1 VTIRT
6 GTALASAGAD
16 SQVPADLVAAI
27 SAYADYLRV
36 ERGLAAATIRA
47 YDTDLRLFGRDA
59 PDVTRWAV
67 SPDPARGYLG
77 AMTRPPRLLRP
88 TSVRRKAAAIRAFYR
103 FCYAEELIGDDV
115 GALIDLPRQ
124 TQRLPDTLD
133 AREVAE
139 LLEAVDGTDLVG
151 LRDRALLEL
160 LYAAGLRVSEAL
172 DLDREDLSSGGGFV
186 RVIGKGDKE
195 RLVPVGD
202 VALAAIADYL
212 DERDR
217 HPETAG
223 GRPRPAPGRGSMSAR
238 AKAGTVDA
246 AATRPSA
253 AVTRQGAAATRHAAA
268 ASRPEASDRGREPLF
283 LSRRGRRLDRMAAW
297 RVMRTAALKAG
308 LAGRVTPH
316 TLRHSFATHLLEGGA
331 DLRVVQELLG
341 HASITTTQLYT
352 HVTGERIRQVYLRA
366 HPRA

>member
-1 VTIRT
+1 MRT
-6 GTALASAGAD
+6 GTALAAPGAD
-16 SQVPADLVAAI
+16 PLAPADLVAAI

-36 ERGLAAATIRA
+36 ERGLASATIRA

-59 PDVTRWAV
+59 PDVARWAV

-151 LRDRALLEL
+151 RRDRALLEL

-172 DLDREDLSSGGGFV
+172 DLDREDLSPGGGFV

-217 HPETAG
+217 QPETLE
-223 GRPRPAPGRGSMSAR
+223 GRSRPASGRGSMSAR
-238 AKAGTVDA
+238 AKTGTA
-246 AATRPSA
+246 AAA
-253 AVTRQGAAATRHAAA
+253 TRQGAAVTRHAAA
-268 ASRPEASDRGREPLF
+268 ATRPDASDRGREPLF